1 VHRSIQ
7 LKQRAKHNIA
17 LQGNKADISENKL
30 YVLGSIVPLG
40 SSVNMDP
47 WDSRT
52 GLSEAEV
59 WNVHQR
65 ACLTGVSHV

>member
-1 VHRSIQ
+1 MIQ
-7 LKQRAKHNIA
+7 QATFNITF
-17 LQGNKADISENKL
+17 QGNKANISGNKL
-30 YVLGSIVPLG
+30 SSLSSMLPLG

-59 WNVHQR
+59 WNVHHK

>member
-1 VHRSIQ
+1 MIQ
-7 LKQRAKHNIA
+7 QATLNIT
-17 LQGNKADISENKL
+17 LQGNKVVISGNKL
-30 YVLGSIVPLG
+30 SSLGSIVPLG
-40 SSVNMDP
+40 SSGNMEP

-59 WNVHQR
+59 WNVHHR